1 MFDRSDL
8 TGHTT
13 DALEQRLVA
22 AERLIARLRAD
33 QTRIL
38 RIIDARQVP
47 SGDGYR
53 SLGDWTA
60 ARLDVTPETSA
71 RLIRLAT
78 VRHHGIDRAVAA
90 GEITFDRAVELTR
103 LESDDPV
110 ADAAGYGLSRL
121 RTVIASR
128 RRHTRRRER
137 DLFADRYLVIQP
149 NLEEST
155 LRLWGELVGVDSV
168 RVEQILTH
176 AADTM
181 PALPDGQREP
191 RRARLADALTNAVI
205 DSATPTARTGAGRDP
220 TGVASTQV
228 TVFVDAR
235 AAAPTN
241 GETGVQ
247 VMNGPRLGPQ
257 ALEAVLCDAI
267 VEVTALTTD
276 GTVLAVGDGS
286 ATIPPRLHRY
296 IRWRDQSCA
305 ADGCTSRYRLEVHHL
320 RQRSHGG
327 DHHPDNLVLL
337 CWHHHHVV
345 IHGHGYHIDPTS
357 PPHQLRF
364 HPPHPQPDP

>member
-1 MFDRSDL
+1 MFDPSDL

-22 AERLIARLRAD
+22 AETLIARLRAD
-33 QTRIL
+33 QTRVL
-38 RIIDARQVP
+38 RIMDARQVP
-47 SGDGYR
+47 TGDGYR

-60 ARLDVTPETSA
+60 AGLDVTPETSA

-78 VRHHGIDRAVAA
+78 VRHQRIDRAVAA

-103 LESDDPV
+103 LDTDDPV
-110 ADAAGYGLSRL
+110 SDAAGHSLPRL
-121 RTVIASR
+121 RALVAAR

-137 DLFADRYLVIQP
+137 DVFADRYLVLQP
-149 NLEEST
+149 NLDGTT

-176 AADTM
+176 AADTT

-205 DSATPTARTGAGRDP
+205 DSATHSTGEGGSPAP
-220 TGVASTQV
+220 TQV

-235 AAAPTN
+235 TAAPTN
-241 GETGVQ
+241 GEVGVH
-247 VMNGPRLGPQ
+247 VASGLRLGPQ
-257 ALEAVLCDAI
+257 VLEQVLCDAI

-276 GTVLAVGDGS
+276 GQILAVGDRS
-286 ATIPPRLHRY
+286 STIPARLRRY

-305 ADGCTSRYRLEVHHL
+305 AHGCTSRYRLEVHHI

-345 IHGHGYHIDPTS
+345 IHGHGYQIDPTS
-357 PPHQLRF
+357 PPHHLRF
-364 HPPHPQPDP
+364 HPPPEP